1 MIQSINVKNVLIAI
15 YVYVSLYSYNIYVLV
30 FGLNF
35 FYESEQVQFYLGVIW
50 LFKLKNLLLL
60 LMLVAMKRKSI
71 IGLGK
76 SQTNLAWCL
85 YKGA

>member
-35 FYESEQVQFYLGVIW
+35 FYESEQVQFYLGVI
-50 LFKLKNLLLL
+50 
-60 LMLVAMKRKSI
+60 
-71 IGLGK
+71 
-76 SQTNLAWCL
+76 
-85 YKGA
+85 